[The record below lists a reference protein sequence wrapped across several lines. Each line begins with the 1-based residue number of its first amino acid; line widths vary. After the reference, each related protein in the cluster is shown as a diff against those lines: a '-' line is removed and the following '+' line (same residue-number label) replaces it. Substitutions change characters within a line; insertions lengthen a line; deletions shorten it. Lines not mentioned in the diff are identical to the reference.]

1 MKKLGLYIHIPFC
14 QKKCNYCD
22 FLSAPANKQ
31 VQIAY
36 MDILQKEIKEKS
48 IEYKEYC
55 VDTVFIGGGT
65 PTCVPYETIVHT
77 MNTVK
82 ASFFLTDDCEI
93 TMECNPGTV
102 TKEALENYRTAGI
115 NRLSIGLQ
123 STDNAILKE
132 LGRIHT
138 FEQFFETFKW
148 AREAGFANIN
158 VDLMSGLPNQTLEQ
172 YEESLLE
179 VLKLDVEH
187 ISSYSLIVEE
197 GTPFYKLYEEDK
209 LSLPDEE
216 TERNMY
222 YLTKEKLLAAG
233 LLRYEISNYA
243 KEGYECKHNE
253 RYWVREDYLG
263 IGLGASSM
271 VDNVRFK
278 NTEWLDEY
286 LTDNKYMEKTDEQ
299 ILSTTECM
307 EEFMFLGLRMTKGV
321 SKERFKETFGSSM
334 EEIYG
339 SVVIKLKEQGLLEEE
354 GDFIR
359 LTEYGLDVSNRVWVE
374 FLL

>member
-138 FEQFFETFKW
+138 FEQFLETFKW

-243 KEGYECKHNE
+243 KEGYECKHNV
-253 RYWVREDYLG
+253 RYWVRADYLG

-307 EEFMFLGLRMTKGV
+307 EEFMFLGLRMTTGV

>member
-138 FEQFFETFKW
+138 FEQFLETFKW

-243 KEGYECKHNE
+243 KEGYECKHNV
-253 RYWVREDYLG
+253 RYWVRADYLG